1 MYNEKR
7 LLKEL
12 YVHRERCVNLL
23 LSKTNCDRD
32 TAENVFIE
40 AVFTYKKKVTEN
52 NLPDRK
58 IHISSYL
65 YGICH
70 NLWLKSYASEKK
82 LKDSAGDVARYFYEY
97 LPDSINSI
105 SAKMYQE
112 NLLHVM
118 QDSLKSMGD
127 KCRSIIKLFYY
138 EDKTMTEIAE
148 IMNFK
153 TSIVA
158 TTAKY
163 RCFKEFR
170 DRVLRAKRK
179 QEITDF

>member
-1 MYNEKR
+1 MYNEKKLLRELYEHREKCVKR
-7 LLKEL
+7 LLS
-12 YVHRERCVNLL
+12 N
-23 LSKTNCDRD
+23 TNCDRD

-52 NLPDRK
+52 TLPDRK
-58 IHISSYL
+58 IHVSNYL

-82 LKDSAGDVARYFYEY
+82 VKDSAGDVARYFYEY
-97 LPDSINSI
+97 LPDTINGV

-112 NLLHVM
+112 NLLQVM
-118 QDSLKSMGD
+118 QESLKSMGE
-127 KCRSIIKLFYY
+127 KCRSIIRLFYY
-138 EDKTMTEIAE
+138 EDKSMTEIAQ
-148 IMNFK
+148 IMKFK

-170 DRVLRAKRK
+170 DKVMTAKRK
-179 QEITDF
+179 LEITKF